1 MRSKKEREK
10 IKPREEESPPL
21 LFTAFFTSH
30 CSPLSERLEQA
41 MGKGVTIR
49 PGAIIREGGLIQ
61 TEQGRRGVY

>member
-1 MRSKKEREK
+1 MRSKKEREE

-49 PGAIIREGGLIQ
+49 PGAIIREGRLIK